1 MDFDSLTTYIANF
14 RKPPKNF
21 KRSVTAMLR
30 EEAHKTLKTSEGRVK
45 EKRRPILGTTNR
57 VTNMVGINPTVSIVT
72 TNVNGLNIPN

>member
-21 KRSVTAMLR
+21 KRSVIAMLR
-30 EEAHKTLKTSEGRVK
+30 EEAHKTLKTSEGRIK

-57 VTNMVGINPTVSIVT
+57 VTNMVDINHINPTISIVT
-72 TNVNGLNIPN
+72 TNVNGLN